1 MEQDESLTVDFSGV
15 CRAKLDKLLGGMG
28 IYKLNRIQK
37 KYGRYWQLYLF
48 LVLPLAYI
56 IIFAYIP
63 MFGVQI
69 AFKKFNYTGGIWGSP
84 WTGFSH
90 FIKFFNSYNFERVIV
105 NTLRISVY
113 DILAGFPFPIIFAL
127 CLNTIEHGRYKKIV
141 QTITYMPHFIS
152 VVVVVGMV
160 MQIFHPLI
168 GIYGVV
174 VKALTGT
181 QAVDLFGKA
190 DVFPHLY
197 VWSGI
202 WQSFGWSS
210 IIYVA
215 SLTSVP
221 GELYEAAKVDGAS
234 RFKMV
239 LHIDLP
245 ALAPTIT
252 ILLILRMGAVMSVG
266 FEKAWLMQ
274 NPLNLRTSELIS
286 TFVYKQGLA
295 AGGPVDFSYAAA
307 IGLFNS
313 VINLILIIIVNKIA
327 NKLSETS
334 LW

>member
-1 MEQDESLTVDFSGV
+1 MN
-15 CRAKLDKLLGGMG
+15 K
-28 IYKLNRIQK
+28 IQR
-37 KYGRYWQLYLF
+37 KYSRYWQLYLF
-48 LVLPLAYI
+48 LLLPLAYI

-63 MFGVQI
+63 MFGIQI
-69 AFKKFNYTGGIWGSP
+69 AFKKFNYLGGIWGSP
-84 WTGFSH
+84 WTGFNN
-90 FIKFFNSYNFERVIV
+90 FIRFFNSYNFSLVIG
-105 NTLRISVY
+105 NTLRISIY

-127 CLNTIEHGRYKKIV
+127 CLNTIDNKRYKKFL

-152 VVVVVGMV
+152 VVVVVGML
-160 MQIFHPLI
+160 MQIFHPLN
-168 GIYGVV
+168 GLYGVV
-174 VKALTGT
+174 TRALTGG
-181 QAVDLFGKA
+181 QAVDLFGKSNA
-190 DVFPHLY
+190 FPHLY

-221 GELYEAAKVDGAS
+221 EELYEAAKVDGAS

-239 LHIDLP
+239 LNIDLP

-252 ILLILRMGAVMSVG
+252 ILLILRLGSIMSIG
-266 FEKAWLMQ
+266 FEKAFLMQ
-274 NPLNLRTSELIS
+274 NSLNLRTSELIS

-295 AGGPVDFSYAAA
+295 AGGPTDFSYAAA

-313 VINLILIIIVNKIA
+313 LINFLLIIVVNKITQ
-327 NKLSETS
+327 KLSETS

>member
-1 MEQDESLTVDFSGV
+1 M
-15 CRAKLDKLLGGMG
+15 
-28 IYKLNRIQK
+28 NRIQR

-48 LVLPLAYI
+48 LLLPLIYI
-56 IIFAYIP
+56 IVFAYIP
-63 MFGVQI
+63 MLGVQI
-69 AFKKFNYTGGIWGSP
+69 AFKKFNYIGGIWGSP
-84 WTGFSH
+84 FIGFAN
-90 FIKFFNSYNFERVIV
+90 FIKFFNSYTFSRVIT
-105 NTLRISVY
+105 NTLRISIY

-127 CLNTIEHGRYKKIV
+127 CLNTIEHRRYKKFL

-152 VVVVVGMV
+152 VVVVVGML
-160 MQIFHPLI
+160 MQIFHPLNGVY
-168 GIYGVV
+168 GIAMRAFSGV
-174 VKALTGT
+174 
-181 QAVDLFGKA
+181 QAADLFGKA
-190 DVFPHLY
+190 DAFPHLY

-202 WQSFGWSS
+202 WQGFGWSS

-221 GELYEAAKVDGAS
+221 EELYEAARIDGAS
-234 RFKMV
+234 RFQMV
-239 LHIDLP
+239 LNVDLP

-252 ILLILRMGAVMSVG
+252 ILLILRLGAIMSLG

-274 NPLNLRTSELIS
+274 NSLNLRTSELIS

-295 AGGPVDFSYAAA
+295 AGGPMDFSYAAA

-313 VINLILIIIVNKIA
+313 VINLFMIVTVNKIA

>member
-1 MEQDESLTVDFSGV
+1 MN
-15 CRAKLDKLLGGMG
+15 KL
-28 IYKLNRIQK
+28 QK
-37 KYGRYWQLYLF
+37 KYGRYWQLYIF
-48 LVLPLAYI
+48 LLLPLAYI
-56 IIFAYIP
+56 IIFEYYP
-63 MFGVQI
+63 MLGVQI
-69 AFKKFNYTGGIWGSP
+69 AFRKFNYIGGIWGSP
-84 WTGFSH
+84 WIGLSN
-90 FIKFFNSYNFERVIV
+90 FIKFFNSYTFSRVIV
-105 NTLRISVY
+105 NTLRISIY
-113 DILAGFPFPIIFAL
+113 DIVAGFPFPIIFAL
-127 CLNTIEHGRYKKIV
+127 CLNTIEHRRYKKFL
-141 QTITYMPHFIS
+141 QTVTYMPHFIS
-152 VVVVVGMV
+152 VVVVVGMM
-160 MQIFHPLI
+160 MQILHPLNGVY
-168 GIYGVV
+168 GIV
-174 VKALTGT
+174 VKAITGS

-190 DVFPHLY
+190 DAFPHLY
-197 VWSGI
+197 VWSNI

-221 GELYEAAKVDGAS
+221 EELYEAARVDGAS

-313 VINLILIIIVNKIA
+313 VINLFLIIIVNKIA

>member
-1 MEQDESLTVDFSGV
+1 MLQG
-15 CRAKLDKLLGGMG
+15 
-28 IYKLNRIQK
+28 IQK
-37 KYGRYWQLYLF
+37 KYGKYWQLYLF
-48 LVLPLAYI
+48 LILPAAYS

-63 MFGVQI
+63 MLGVQI
-69 AFKKFNYTGGIWGSP
+69 AFKKYTILGGIWGSP
-84 WTGFSH
+84 WAGLANFK
-90 FIKFFNSYNFERVIV
+90 KFFNSYMFTRVIG
-105 NTLRISVY
+105 NTLQISFY
-113 DILAGFPFPIIFAL
+113 EIIAGFPFPIVFAL
-127 CLNTIEHGRYKKIV
+127 CLNTIENRRYKKTL

-152 VVVVVGMV
+152 VVVVVGIL
-160 MQIFHPLI
+160 MQIFHPLN
-168 GIYGVV
+168 GIYGTV
-174 VKALTGT
+174 VKSLTGK
-181 QAVDLFGKA
+181 AAADLFGSPGA
-190 DVFPHLY
+190 FPHLY

-221 GELYEAAKVDGAS
+221 EELYEAARVDGAS

-239 LHIDLP
+239 LHVDIP

-252 ILLILRMGAVMSVG
+252 ILLILRLGAIMSLG

-274 NPLNLRTSELIS
+274 NTLNLRTSELIS
-286 TFVYKQGLA
+286 TYVYKQGLA
-295 AGGPVDFSYAAA
+295 AGGPTDFSYASA

-313 VINLILIIIVNKIA
+313 AVNLLLIVTVNKLA